1 MPSIRPRYL
10 RRYRRIAEV
19 MVRHGFGAIVAQLG
33 LDQAL
38 DLRRRLAPPP
48 EHPVTRRTAAVHLR
62 EAIEEL
68 GPTFIKLG
76 QIGSTRP
83 DMFPP
88 EFIDELAGLQDN
100 VAPAPWEEIEAVI
113 VGELGRPV
121 SELFL
126 VVRSH
131 PHCFGVA
138 GSGVRS
144 PAARPDRG
152 HHQGPAAQ
160 YRKDHRDRPGDPG
173 RPGPAGEGAHAG
185 RGAMDPVGVV
195 DEFAQALRSELD
207 YRGEGRNADRFRA
220 NFAKEDFVYI
230 PKVYWEYTTRRVMV
244 QERIYGIKIND
255 YAALEAA
262 GYDRDRI
269 AMSAAKSIIKEV
281 MDDGYFHADP
291 HPGNLLI
298 LPGEVIGL
306 IDFGIVGTLDRTDR
320 AYLVRLWISIINLD
334 AEGVAD
340 QLLRMGIVG
349 PEVDQAGLTRALRR
363 LLRKF
368 YGLPLKEIVASELLA
383 DVQPLI
389 YEYKLHVPTDYWQLI
404 KTLVVM
410 EGVGK
415 ALAPSFDVFAVSAP
429 YVKRFAAQMAMPNAW
444 APGLLR
450 QAGGWVTLM
459 SLFPRQATRIMGQ
472 LERGNLELRVQVPE
486 IRQVTRE
493 FSERDQPRRHGHPGR
508 RNGDCAGAADAL
520 AASGELAVGH
530 RDVADRGRFPLRVCR
545 RVLADRL
552 YSALALQALR
562 LVRADL
568 L

>member
-1 MPSIRPRYL
+1 MLRLRPRYL

-38 DLRRRLAPPP
+38 DLRRRLAPAP
-48 EHPVTRRTAAVHLR
+48 EQPVTRRTAAVHLR
-62 EAIEEL
+62 EAIEDL

-88 EFIDELAGLQDN
+88 EFIDELSGLQDN
-100 VAPAPWEEIEAVI
+100 VPPAPWEEIEAVI

-126 VVRSH
+126 VVDPTPIASASL
-131 PHCFGVA
+131 GQVY
-138 GSGVRS
+138 
-144 PAARPDRG
+144 AALLPDRTEVIIKV
-152 HHQGPAAQ
+152 Q
-160 YRKDHRDRPGDPG
+160 RPNIEKTIETDLAILADLARLAKERMPG
-173 RPGPAGEGAHAG
+173 A
-185 RGAMDPVGVV
+185 GAMDPVGVV
-195 DEFAQALRSELD
+195 EEFTQALRSELD

-349 PEVDQAGLTRALRR
+349 PDVDQAGLTRALRR

-429 YVKRFAAQMAMPNAW
+429 YVKRFAVQMALPNAW
-444 APGLLR
+444 APGILR

-472 LERGNLELRVQVPE
+472 LERGDLELRAHVPE
-486 IRQVTRE
+486 ITQATRE
-493 FSERDQPRRHGHPGR
+493 FSSATNRVVM
-508 RNGDCAGAADAL
+508 AILVGAM
-520 AASGELAVGH
+520 VI
-530 RDVADRGRFPLRVCR
+530 
-545 RVLADRL
+545 
-552 YSALALQALR
+552 ALALLMPSLHLESWPWDIATWLIVVGFLFVTVVAFWLIVSILR
-562 LVRADL
+562 SLFRH
-568 L
+568 